1 MTQNAQ
7 VKKHFLVLSLTLLF
21 SICLTYF
28 VIGQTVI
35 STNGS
40 GKTLKLMTY
49 NLKFASPDYKPSWEV
64 RREMQVEL
72 IRKYNPDI
80 IGTQEGLKEQID
92 YLADHLPD
100 YVVIGEGRKGGDD
113 DEHMAIFFKRDKFR
127 LREMQSFQL
136 SETPEIIGSGPEV
149 NPRMVTWAR
158 LAWINKPV
166 ENDKNR
172 HSQDYRGHWENNLEF
187 YVFNTHYFNG
197 RIDTLARL
205 NASKLILK
213 RVNDL
218 NRFGS
223 WTAER
228 PVFLVGDFN
237 CRPGSA
243 PYKVLVGD
251 KNSSDP
257 DLLKNSF
264 GDPNKIDWILYKGG
278 VEVLNYEEVD
288 FNVNGVYPS
297 DHKPIVVEFE
307 IKDKIEKTTK

>member
-1 MTQNAQ
+1 MKNRITQLSL
-7 VKKHFLVLSLTLLF
+7 FLLFSVLSLHQ
-21 SICLTYF
+21 
-28 VIGQTVI
+28 VVGQAESSKIT
-35 STNGS
+35 S
-40 GKTLKLMTY
+40 GKTLTMMTY

-64 RREMQVEL
+64 RREMQVEM

-92 YLADHLPD
+92 YLADQLPE

-113 DEHMAIFFKRDKFR
+113 DEHMAVFFKRDKFR

-149 NPRMVTWAR
+149 NPRMVTWVR
-158 LAWINKPV
+158 LALINRPKEGEKSTYP
-166 ENDKNR
+166 
-172 HSQDYRGHWENNLEF
+172 QDYRGHWENTQEF

-197 RIDTLARL
+197 RTDSLARL

-213 RVNDL
+213 RITAL

-223 WTAER
+223 WTPER
-228 PVFLVGDFN
+228 PVFLMGDFN

-251 KNSSDP
+251 KNSTDP
-257 DLLKNSF
+257 DLFKNSF
-264 GDPNKIDWILYKGG
+264 EDRNKIDWILYKGA
-278 VEVLNYEEVD
+278 VKVLRYEDVD
-288 FNVNGVYPS
+288 FNVNVVYPS
-297 DHKPIVVEFE
+297 DHKPIYVEFE
-307 IKDKIEKTTK
+307 VQDK

>member
-1 MTQNAQ
+1 MIQIIPIKRLVSILTQ
-7 VKKHFLVLSLTLLF
+7 LF
-21 SICLTYF
+21 FYSICLSNQ
-28 VIGQTVI
+28 VSGQTDI
-35 STNGS
+35 SKNDPDI
-40 GKTLKLMTY
+40 TLKLMTY
-49 NLKFASPDYKPSWEV
+49 NIKFASPDYKPTWEV
-64 RREMQVEL
+64 RGKMQIDL

-158 LAWINKPV
+158 LAIINRPLEGEV
-166 ENDKNR
+166 GPYP
-172 HSQDYRGHWENNLEF
+172 QDYRGHWENTREF
-187 YVFNTHYFNG
+187 YVFNTHFFNG
-197 RIDTLARL
+197 RSDSLARL
-205 NASKLILK
+205 NASKLILQ

-218 NRFGS
+218 NRFGA

-228 PVFLVGDFN
+228 PVFLMGDFN

-243 PYKVLVGD
+243 PYKVLTGD
-251 KNSSDP
+251 KNTTDP

-264 GDPNKIDWILYKGG
+264 EDVSKIDWILYKGA
-278 VEVLNYEEVD
+278 VKMLKYEVVD
-288 FNVNGVYPS
+288 YNVNGTYPS
-297 DHKPIVVEFE
+297 DHKPIYVEFGLPGN
-307 IKDKIEKTTK
+307 